1 MRVKA
6 ALAFLSVSFL
16 TYGQLSTGTITGTAT
31 DPTGSPIPSVKVTVL
46 QTDTNYESRV
56 ETNSEG
62 IFRVQSLQPGLY
74 RVTFEAAGFK
84 RIVLSGLDLHTGDVM
99 PVNAK
104 LEIGQLTESIQVSGQ
119 STLLQTETSS
129 TGSLTEGD
137 TLYKMPLY
145 QRYVLNA
152 LNLNPGMTMNG
163 YAYGGSRGGVEVAG
177 QRRP

>member
-104 LEIGQLTESIQVSGQ
+104 LEIGVHGHHI
-119 STLLQTETSS
+119 
-129 TGSLTEGD
+129 
-137 TLYKMPLY
+137 
-145 QRYVLNA
+145 A
-152 LNLNPGMTMNG
+152 
-163 YAYGGSRGGVEVAG
+163 GVEIQAG
-177 QRRP
+177 D